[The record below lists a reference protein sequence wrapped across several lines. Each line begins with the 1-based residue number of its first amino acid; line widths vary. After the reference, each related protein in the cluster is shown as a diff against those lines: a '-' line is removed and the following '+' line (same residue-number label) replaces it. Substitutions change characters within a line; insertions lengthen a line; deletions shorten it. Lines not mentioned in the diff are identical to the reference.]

1 MQIFRRR
8 DGFTL
13 IELLTVIAIIGILA
27 ALIFPV
33 AASAKK
39 KANETKCI
47 SNMMQIYTGIKQF
60 QLDEHRYPDFVA
72 GPALTDGA
80 GNTIPLE
87 KSTGLLNGKAV
98 ALFPE
103 YLNNS
108 VAVLK
113 CPSSD
118 NGASG
123 AEYTTIEP
131 VVDPADAY
139 RYNNGTKVY
148 KYSSYD
154 WQDPKG
160 SDYSATGG
168 EAHYSPSRMNNK
180 ADGALDDPDVQRQL
194 VWRNPPA
201 DTVITWCSNHRDGD
215 GKGPGNR
222 DLVLYLD
229 GQVRRVQSIVMS
241 DWISADPKNKY
252 GWRAPIQN

>member
-1 MQIFRRR
+1 MQITRRR

-33 AASAKK
+33 AATARK

-47 SNMMQIYTGIKQF
+47 SNMMQIYTGVKQF
-60 QLDEHRYPDFVA
+60 QLDEHRYPDYIA
-72 GPALTDGA
+72 GPALTDSNGV
-80 GNTIPLE
+80 TIPLE
-87 KSTGLLNGKAV
+87 KSTGLLPDGKAV

-113 CPSSD
+113 CPSAA

-123 AEYTTIEP
+123 TEYSTIHH
-131 VVDPADAY
+131 VADPFVAY
-139 RYNNGTKVY
+139 RYANAELY
-148 KYSSYD
+148 QYSSYD

-160 SDYSATGG
+160 GDGTG
-168 EAHYSPSRMNNK
+168 EVHYSPSRMDVK
-180 ADGALDDPDVQRQL
+180 TDRAAAMADPDVERQL
-194 VWRNPPA
+194 IWRNPPS
-201 DTVITWCSNHRDGD
+201 DTIITWCSYHRNGD
-215 GKGPGNR
+215 GRGPGNR

-229 GQVRRVQSIVMS
+229 GQVRRVQSTVMS
-241 DWISADPKNKY
+241 DWISADPKIKN